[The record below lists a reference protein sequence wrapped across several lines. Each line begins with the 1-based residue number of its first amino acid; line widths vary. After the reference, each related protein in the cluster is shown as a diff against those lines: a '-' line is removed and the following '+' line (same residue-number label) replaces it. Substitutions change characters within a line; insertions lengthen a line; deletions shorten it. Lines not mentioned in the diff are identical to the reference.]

1 MKRTLSLCF
10 LLLPAMMTV
19 SCQKNFNHYREL
31 AYGKWELVSVDGNDP
46 AVPEQLYFKTSSSV
60 TLTREGA
67 SYDGQYEFYCNILS
81 TYFESYQN
89 LFQEWRVETMK
100 DSLMRAVVE
109 FKTMNGDSLDTGA
122 ILEYRKLPL

>member
-1 MKRTLSLCF
+1 
-10 LLLPAMMTV
+10 MMTV

-67 SYDGQYEFYCNILS
+67 SYDGQHEFYCNILS

-122 ILEYRKLPL
+122 VLEYRKLPL